1 MTTPL
6 LRNDKRTIFG
16 WAMYDWANSAYITA
30 GSLIF
35 SVYFA
40 ETIFPDAGVTLLG
53 VNLDAES
60 FFGFL
65 VAIGAFL
72 LFLVMP
78 VLGAAAD
85 YSNSKRRLLQ
95 TFAYSGAIFAVLT
108 AMPGAGSVT
117 FAVIVAL
124 LAQIA
129 FVAANVMYD
138 GFLPEIASDDT
149 IDKVSARGF
158 AIGYLGGGLHLLL
171 SLALLFFAEDI
182 GVTEPTAQRIVIAS
196 AGLWWAAFGW
206 FSFTRLRDV
215 GETGELP
222 AEYRTGLKA
231 VGYTRLGF
239 SRTWTTG
246 RLLLGFKPLLLFV
259 IAFIFYNDG
268 VATAIKVTGVYASD
282 TLGLSATIIAAVF
295 VVIQAVAFVG
305 ALIFGW
311 LAQAVGT
318 KQAILISIGGWIL
331 VPIGGFLLPE
341 GEAIPFLAVGALAG
355 LVLGGVQALSRS
367 LYASMIPEEAS
378 AEFFGFFSVF
388 SKFSAIFGPALFALV
403 NIMTGSARYAILFLA
418 VFFVIG
424 AVLLSRV
431 DVDQA
436 RADRARWRFEGAE
449 DEIDS
454 GVGS

>member
-1 MTTPL
+1 VTAM

-40 ETIFPDAGVTLLG
+40 ETIFPDAGYRVFGVTL
-53 VNLDAES
+53 DAQS

-65 VAIGAFL
+65 VAIGAL
-72 LFLVMP
+72 ILFLAMP
-78 VLGAAAD
+78 VLGAVAD
-85 YSNSKRRLLQ
+85 FSNAKRRLLQ
-95 TFAYSGAIFAVLT
+95 TFAYSGAIFAVLL
-108 AMPGAGSVT
+108 AIPGPGDVT

-149 IDKVSARGF
+149 VDRVSAQGF

-171 SLALLFFAEDI
+171 SLALLLFAEDI
-182 GVTEPTAQRIVIAS
+182 GLSEVTAQRIVIAS
-196 AGLWWAAFGW
+196 SGVWWAGFAW
-206 FSFTRLRDV
+206 FSFTRLKDV
-215 GETGELP
+215 GEPGKLP
-222 AEYRTGLKA
+222 AEYRTGSRA
-231 VGYTRLGF
+231 IGYVRLGF
-239 SRTWTTG
+239 SRTWNTG

-268 VATAIKVTGVYASD
+268 VATSIKVTGVYASD
-282 TLGLSATIIAAVF
+282 TLELSATTIAAVF

-311 LAQAVGT
+311 LAKAVGT
-318 KQAILISIGGWIL
+318 KQAILISIAGWAL
-331 VPIGGFLLPE
+331 VAVGGFLLPV
-341 GEAIPFLAVGALAG
+341 GRALPFLAVGALAG

-403 NIMTGSARYAILFLA
+403 NVLTGSARIAILFLV
-418 VFFVIG
+418 VFFVVG
-424 AVLLSRV
+424 GVLLSFV
-431 DVDQA
+431 DVDQG
-436 RADRARWRFEGAE
+436 RADRARWRFEGGEAE
-449 DEIDS
+449 VSTGAES
-454 GVGS
+454 